1 MISLRTISLG
11 ALARTAAA
19 LLLGAAIGGGLAA
32 GTARAQDEH
41 AQAEPPAQ
49 DWSFNGAFGTFDRS
63 SAQRGLKVYREVC
76 STCHGLDLIAFR
88 HLGGPDGLG
97 FTDDEVK
104 AIALDYRVTD
114 GPNDSGDMFERPGLP
129 TDHFPNPYPNEKAA
143 RAANGGAH
151 PPDLSL
157 IAKAREG
164 GADYLDAYLT
174 GFHEPPAGVTLDP
187 GRYYNEW
194 FPGHIVG
201 MPDVVVD
208 GAVTYDDGTEAT
220 PHQIAWDVTNFLM
233 WAAEPTMEDR
243 KQTGI
248 KVVIFLVVFAGLLYV
263 TKRKVWASVAH

>member
-1 MISLRTISLG
+1 MIAFKTISFG
-11 ALARTAAA
+11 ALVRTAAA
-19 LLLGAAIGGGLAA
+19 LVLGAALGGALAPGA
-32 GTARAQDEH
+32 ARAQEEH
-41 AQAEPPAQ
+41 AQPEPPPQ
-49 DWSFNGAFGTFDRS
+49 DWTFNGVFGTFDRS

-76 STCHGLDLIAFR
+76 ANCHSLDLISFR
-88 HLGGPDGLG
+88 NLDQLG
-97 FTDDEVK
+97 FSEDEVK
-104 AIALDYRVTD
+104 AIALEYRVTD

-129 TDHFPNPYPNEKAA
+129 TDRFPAPYANEKAA

-164 GADYLDAYLT
+164 GADYLYAYLT

-187 GRYYNEW
+187 GRYYNEY

-201 MPDVVVD
+201 MPDIVVD
-208 GAVTYDDGTEAT
+208 GAVTYDDDTEAT
-220 PHQIAWDVTNFLM
+220 AHQIAWDVTNFLM
-233 WAAEPTMEDR
+233 WAAEPAMEDR

-248 KVVIFLVVFAGLLYV
+248 KVVIFLLVFAGLLYV

>member
-1 MISLRTISLG
+1 MISFRILSPR
-11 ALARTAAA
+11 ALVRTAAA
-19 LLLGAAIGGGLAA
+19 LAFGAAIGA
-32 GTARAQDEH
+32 GFGPGAARAQEEH
-41 AQAEPPAQ
+41 AAEPPAQ
-49 DWSFNGAFGTFDRS
+49 DWTFNGAFGTFDRAA
-63 SAQRGLKVYREVC
+63 AQRGLKVYREVC
-76 STCHGLDLIAFR
+76 STCHSLDLIAFR
-88 HLGGPDGLG
+88 HLGGAEGLD
-97 FTDDEVK
+97 FTGDEVK

-129 TDHFPNPYPNEKAA
+129 TDHFPNPYANEKAA

-164 GADYLDAYLT
+164 GADYLYAYLT
-174 GFHEPPAGVTLDP
+174 GFHEPPAGITLDP

-201 MPDVVVD
+201 MPNVVVD
-208 GAVTYDDGTEAT
+208 GAVSYDDGTEPTA
-220 PHQIAWDVTNFLM
+220 HQIAWDVTNFLM
-233 WAAEPTMEDR
+233 WAAEPAMEDR